1 MSNAVKKQDTSLDA
15 KFLDD
20 MSSKMT
26 KNNEK
31 RQTIVDALQAFDKDL
46 QIVYNKAE
54 KDCAKIEKLE
64 TLNATAVS
72 LIINEIV
79 KLRLSFNKINTGE
92 DDLKTDLSSL
102 RKHIFKVCNDGVTPK
117 SDSAL
122 YKTIQRGCIMGA
134 ITETHGKH
142 VKRAVEK
149 VEKLGTDAEGNSI
162 VIKVDKLDKKGN
174 PIYDGNILAPRNIV
188 HKTRR
193 EKDEN
198 NKWADVDETRTDL
211 VRVPLGEVYK
221 VNTHYNPPAV
231 KGADGEKALDKQK
244 NSATATQIIN
254 DLAHK
259 VADVKTYHLGSFS
272 KPELQL
278 MLAVFNSGRI
288 PEEIRETLDN
298 PTAVAF

>member
-1 MSNAVKKQDTSLDA
+1 MSNAVKKQDTSLDD
-15 KFLDD
+15 KFLAD
-20 MSSKMT
+20 MSSKMS
-26 KNNEK
+26 KNYEK

-149 VEKLGTDAEGNSI
+149 EEKLGTDAEGKSI
-162 VIKVDKLDKKGN
+162 IIKVDKLDKKGN
-174 PIYDGNILAPRNIV
+174 PIYDGNILAPRNVV
-188 HKTRR
+188 HPVRR
-193 EKDEN
+193 RKDEN
-198 NKWADVDETRTDL
+198 NKWESIEETSTDL
-211 VRVPLGEVYK
+211 VKVPLGLVQN
-221 VNTHYNPPAV
+221 VNSHYNPPVV
-231 KGADGEKALDKQK
+231 KGPDGEKALDKQK
-244 NSATATQIIN
+244 NTATATQILS
-254 DLAHK
+254 DFAHK
-259 VADVKTYHLGSFS
+259 VSDVKTYHIGSFS
-272 KPELQL
+272 KSQLQL
-278 MLAVFNSGRI
+278 MLAVHNFR
-288 PEEIRETLDN
+288 PAEEIKEALEN

>member
-1 MSNAVKKQDTSLDA
+1 MSNAVKKQDTSLDN
-15 KFLDD
+15 KFLAD
-20 MSSKMT
+20 MSSKMS
-26 KNNEK
+26 KNYEK

-64 TLNATAVS
+64 TLNASAVS

-149 VEKLGTDAEGNSI
+149 EEKLGTDAEGKSI
-162 VIKVDKLDKKGN
+162 IIKVDKLDKKGN
-174 PIYDGNILAPRNIV
+174 PIYDGNILAPRNVV
-188 HKTRR
+188 HPVRR
-193 EKDEN
+193 RKDEN
-198 NKWADVDETRTDL
+198 NKWESIEETSTDL
-211 VRVPLGEVYK
+211 VKVPLGLVQN
-221 VNTHYNPPAV
+221 VNSHYNPPAV
-231 KGADGEKALDKQK
+231 KGPDGEKALDKQK
-244 NSATATQIIN
+244 NTATATQILS
-254 DLAHK
+254 DFAHK
-259 VADVKTYHLGSFS
+259 VSDVKTYHIGSFS
-272 KPELQL
+272 KSQLQL
-278 MLAVFNSGRI
+278 MLAVHNFR
-288 PEEIRETLDN
+288 PAEEIKEALEN